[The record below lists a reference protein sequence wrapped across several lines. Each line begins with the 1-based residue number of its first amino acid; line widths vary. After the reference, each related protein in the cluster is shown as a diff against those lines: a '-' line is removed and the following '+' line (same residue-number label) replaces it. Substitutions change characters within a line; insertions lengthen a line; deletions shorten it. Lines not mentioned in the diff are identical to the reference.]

1 MLDRF
6 PASNRAERGSSL
18 DAEECDEHHAAGSPK
33 TDGCAAEDATP
44 EGAEAPDVDETTAA
58 PPGDECEGQPVNT
71 TDDLRTCKI
80 FELRNKIASGDYE
93 IDAETIAKRI
103 VDDI

>member
-1 MLDRF
+1 MSTTPQDPRTTT
-6 PASNRAERGSSL
+6 
-18 DAEECDEHHAAGSPK
+18 DAAGA
-33 TDGCAAEDATP
+33 TDATEP
-44 EGAEAPDVDETTAA
+44 VDSQDADATAEAPSDEIDAA
-58 PPGDECEGQPVNT
+58 RPEGDQVNT
-71 TDDLRTCKI
+71 DDDLRTAKI

>member
-1 MLDRF
+1 MSTTPQDR
-6 PASNRAERGSSL
+6 RKRT
-18 DAEECDEHHAAGSPK
+18 DAPPG
-33 TDGCAAEDATP
+33 DATP
-44 EGAEAPDVDETTAA
+44 DDAEAPDADETTAA

-71 TDDLRTCKI
+71 TDDLRTRKI

>member
-1 MLDRF
+1 MTRRSAISTT
-6 PASNRAERGSSL
+6 PQGRRKRT
-18 DAEECDEHHAAGSPK
+18 DAPPG
-33 TDGCAAEDATP
+33 DATP
-44 EGAEAPDVDETTAA
+44 KGVEPPDVDETTAA

-71 TDDLRTCKI
+71 TDDLRTRKI
-80 FELRNKIASGDYE
+80 FELRNKIASGDCE